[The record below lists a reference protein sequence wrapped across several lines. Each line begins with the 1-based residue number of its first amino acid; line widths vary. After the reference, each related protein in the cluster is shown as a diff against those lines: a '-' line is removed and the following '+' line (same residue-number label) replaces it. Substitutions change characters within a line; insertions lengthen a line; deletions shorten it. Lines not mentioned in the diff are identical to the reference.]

1 MNKLLFSLLVLIFGS
16 VSAQELSNDQKQML
30 KFDNTARFSD
40 LLSGYGINQCY
51 NIQDNSYT
59 LLSLAIKMKSIKI
72 FQKIIDEKADLEKI
86 CDGKTALM
94 FAVKY
99 GDVAMVKKLL
109 ENGAKKETK
118 TEKGLTAL
126 NYAEKY
132 HPEMMELL
140 K

>member
-40 LLSGYGINQCY
+40 LLSGYDINQCY

-72 FQKIIDEKADLEKI
+72 FQKLIDEKADLEKI
-86 CDGKTALM
+86 
-94 FAVKY
+94 
-99 GDVAMVKKLL
+99 
-109 ENGAKKETK
+109 
-118 TEKGLTAL
+118 
-126 NYAEKY
+126 
-132 HPEMMELL
+132 
-140 K
+140 